1 MYNLR
6 INTRDNRLIIRKT
19 GRTVLKLNSAK
30 KTVKVVTTKPVIRVI
45 SRTATIAV
53 RKVNRSIKVG
63 ASVKRGLQGEPGKIQ
78 EITAGPGIVIDSTD
92 EANPVISAS
101 GGSGD
106 KNFIY
111 DFTMQHT
118 LSVNHGLQKYPTAT
132 VINSAGDKVEST
144 VQYIDINNV
153 IIQFTQPFSGRV
165 TLN

>member
-6 INTRDNRLIIRKT
+6 IISRENKLVLRKSKT
-19 GRTVLKLNSAK
+19 SVRILK
-30 KTVKVVTTKPVIRVI
+30 KTQK
-45 SRTATIAV
+45 
-53 RKVNRSIKVG
+53 KVNIQAK
-63 ASVKRGLQGEPGKIQ
+63 AKRGLQGEPGKIQ
-78 EITAGPGIVIDSTD
+78 ELTAGPGIIIDSTD

-118 LSVNHGLQKYPTAT
+118 LNISHGLQKYPTAT

>member
-1 MYNLR
+1 MYKLR
-6 INTRDNRLIIRKT
+6 ILTKENRLVVRKT
-19 GRTVLKLNSAK
+19 KSSVKVLK
-30 KTVKVVTTKPVIRVI
+30 
-45 SRTATIAV
+45 RTHK
-53 RKVNRSIKVG
+53 KVNIL
-63 ASVKRGLQGEPGKIQ
+63 ANAKRGLQGEPGKIQ
-78 EITAGPGIVIDSTD
+78 ELTAGPGIVIDSTN

-106 KNFIY
+106 KNFVY
-111 DFTMQHT
+111 DFTMEHT
-118 LSVNHGLQKYPTAT
+118 LNVNHGLQKYPTAT

>member
-6 INTRDNRLIIRKT
+6 IISRENKLVLRKSKT
-19 GRTVLKLNSAK
+19 SVRILK
-30 KTVKVVTTKPVIRVI
+30 KTQK
-45 SRTATIAV
+45 
-53 RKVNRSIKVG
+53 KVNIQAK
-63 ASVKRGLQGEPGKIQ
+63 AKRGLQGEPGKIQ
-78 EITAGPGIVIDSTD
+78 ELIAGPGIVIDSID
-92 EANPVISAS
+92 EASPVISAS

-106 KNFIY
+106 KNFVY

-118 LSVNHGLQKYPTAT
+118 LNVNHGLQKYPAAT